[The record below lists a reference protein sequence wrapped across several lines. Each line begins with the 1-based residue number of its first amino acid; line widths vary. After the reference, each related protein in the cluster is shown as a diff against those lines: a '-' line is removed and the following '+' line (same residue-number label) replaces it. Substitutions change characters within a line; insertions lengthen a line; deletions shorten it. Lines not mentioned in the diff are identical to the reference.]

1 MKKAAATVLT
11 ITPSREP
18 EERIS
23 VRVEIQK
30 ILDFGQITQSQIA
43 RESGLTA
50 PVLSSWL
57 KYRYKGDNQAVEA
70 KLNQWQKAKDKKAEV
85 SMVFPMAPEWL
96 DTPTA
101 KKIVN
106 VLTYAQLAGDIA
118 VIYGGAGLGKT
129 CTLKVYAK
137 QNPNVWVVT
146 MSPAHGGVASTLEEI
161 AESLGLRGIPG
172 RAARLQRE
180 LIRKLNGT
188 SGLLIIDE
196 AQHLNVNSLEV
207 IRSLHD
213 ATGVGLALVGNESVY
228 ARLTGGS
235 RSATFAQLFSRLG
248 KRLRLNKPTKED
260 VVALANSFSVGGTQ
274 EQKALYEI
282 SQKPGALRGVVK
294 TLRLATMFAAGDD
307 STLQL
312 EHIRSAWRDLG
323 GEQS

>member
-1 MKKAAATVLT
+1 MDNSAATVLS
-11 ITPSREP
+11 P
-18 EERIS
+18 
-23 VRVEIQK
+23 
-30 ILDFGQITQSQIA
+30 DFGNEAELQPSVKTQIQQVLDNEEIKQSQIA
-43 RESGLTA
+43 REAGLTA

-57 KYRYKGDNQAVEA
+57 KGNYKGDNKAVEA
-70 KLNQWQKAKDKKAEV
+70 KLNQWLAARGRKAEV
-85 SMVFPMAPEWL
+85 SMVFPKAPEWI

-101 KKIVN
+101 KKVTS

-129 CTLKVYAK
+129 CTLKAYAE
-137 QNPNVWVVT
+137 QSPNVWVVT

-161 AESLGLRGIPG
+161 AEVLGLRGIPG
-172 RAARLQRE
+172 RAVRLQRE
-180 LIRKLNGT
+180 LVRKLSGT
-188 SGLLIIDE
+188 GGLLVIDE
-196 AQHLNVNSLEV
+196 AQHLNVNSLEA

-248 KRLRLNKPTKED
+248 KRLRLNKPRKED
-260 VVALANSFSVGGTQ
+260 VVAVANSFSVAGDQ

-294 TLRLATMFAAGDD
+294 TLRLATMFAAGDNEAV
-307 STLQL
+307 QL
-312 EHIRSAWRDLG
+312 EHIRAAWHDLG
-323 GEQS
+323 GANS